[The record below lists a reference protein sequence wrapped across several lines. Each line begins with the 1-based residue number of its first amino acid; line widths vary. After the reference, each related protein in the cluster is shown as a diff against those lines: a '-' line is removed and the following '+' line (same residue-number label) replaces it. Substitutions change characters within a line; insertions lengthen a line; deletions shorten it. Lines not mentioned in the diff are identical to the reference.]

1 MHYSASQIDE
11 QTVHILID
19 YEQAND
25 FGRKKI
31 LDIIIKTTTP
41 LIDLA
46 LTAVPIE
53 EGKGLVGDRLKVT
66 ELKKQEKD
74 LKWID
79 KETLEEKERK
89 KIIKYSEE
97 VMKNLVA
104 KDKCINP
111 QGSVTFLIVTEL
123 VFLMALGVSANYSFL
138 DYLDYVVSYIILCL
152 VMAVFFYLLLQL
164 EDTNESLNS
173 VQSCLESLQL
183 ATSKWKFSAHN
194 HATFA
199 EVKKN
204 ISEATSKYTKFVS

>member
-1 MHYSASQIDE
+1 MDYSASQIDE

-25 FGRKKI
+25 FGRKKH
-31 LDIIIKTTTP
+31 LGIIIKTTTP

-97 VMKNLVA
+97 VMKHLVA
-104 KDKCINP
+104 KDKCTNP
-111 QGSVTFLIVTEL
+111 QG
-123 VFLMALGVSANYSFL
+123 A
-138 DYLDYVVSYIILCL
+138 
-152 VMAVFFYLLLQL
+152 
-164 EDTNESLNS
+164 
-173 VQSCLESLQL
+173 
-183 ATSKWKFSAHN
+183 
-194 HATFA
+194 
-199 EVKKN
+199 
-204 ISEATSKYTKFVS
+204 